1 MSIAITGATGQLGR
15 LVIAALKKRIPAS
28 RIIALARTPGKAGD
42 LAVTVRQAD
51 YGSAPAE
58 YAAALAG
65 VETLLLIS
73 SSEVGQRESQHRH
86 VIEAARQAGVKQIV
100 YTSLLRAP
108 TSPMSLAPEHR
119 ATEAMLRDSGLKFTL
134 LRNGW
139 YAENYTAG
147 FPAAV
152 AHGALVGSASEGRLS
167 LATRADYAEAAAVV
181 LAQPEAH
188 IGHVYELAGDTAP
201 TLAELAAE
209 LSRQV
214 GKTIPYKNLPAAEY
228 SAVLRA
234 AGLPEVWAQGLPAFD
249 LDAAAGALF
258 DDGHQLSR
266 LIGRPTTTPSDYV
279 AAALQ
284 PQR

>member
-15 LVIAALKKRIPAS
+15 LVITALKKRIPAS
-28 RIIALARTPGKAGD
+28 RIVALARTPGKAGD
-42 LAVTVRQAD
+42 LAVPVRQAD
-51 YGSAPAE
+51 YASAPGQ

-73 SSEVGQRESQHRH
+73 SSEVGQRESQHHH
-86 VIEAARQAGVKQIV
+86 VIEAARQAGVKHIV

-108 TSPMSLAPEHR
+108 TSPMSLATEHR
-119 ATEAMLRDSGLKFTL
+119 ATETMLRESGLAVTL

-152 AHGALVGSASEGRLS
+152 AHGALVGSAGEGRLS

-201 TLAELAAE
+201 TLTELAAE
-209 LSRQV
+209 ISRQT
-214 GKTIPYKNLPAAEY
+214 GKVIPYHNLPASEY
-228 SAVLRA
+228 TAVLRA
-234 AGLPEVWAQGLPAFD
+234 AGLPEMWTQALPAFD
-249 LDAAAGALF
+249 LDAAGGALF